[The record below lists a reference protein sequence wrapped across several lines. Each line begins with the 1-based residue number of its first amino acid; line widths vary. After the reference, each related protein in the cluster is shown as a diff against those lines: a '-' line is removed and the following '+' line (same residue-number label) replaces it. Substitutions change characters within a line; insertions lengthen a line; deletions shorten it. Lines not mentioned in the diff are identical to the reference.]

1 MLKRGE
7 ATKSEENN
15 GETFTFSKFGPSSF
29 LGSYVHNQGGM
40 MAVGIEA
47 TQKAK
52 SCILKQITQECKLC
66 ADSYQAY

>member
-29 LGSYVHNQGGM
+29 LGVVVTYIIRV
-40 MAVGIEA
+40 V
-47 TQKAK
+47 
-52 SCILKQITQECKLC
+52 
-66 ADSYQAY
+66 